1 MGNLELGYELNNSA
15 MPIVLFPQIPKFH
28 EFDESYT
35 CQGIYVIGLL
45 MPRVV
50 ADKSWGGISGEP
62 FEMPGVCIL
71 VY

>member
-35 CQGIYVIGLL
+35 CQWIYVVGLS

-50 ADKSWGGISGEP
+50 ADKSCGGRSGEP
-62 FEMPGVCIL
+62 FEMLGVHSL
-71 VY
+71 VH